1 MWNDIHTNMATV
13 VANPIIKSLI
23 EGKLVM
29 NNDVEPVDMR
39 AEDIST
45 EPISYIIPLDADSSQ
60 MAAVIE
66 AERGRT
72 FVLNGPP
79 GTGKSQSIT
88 NIISNALY
96 HGRKV
101 LFVAQKKVALDV
113 VKKRLDKLGLA
124 PFCLELHSNKLDKRY
139 LLQQLQEA
147 IDITSDNDAT
157 EYAKLAEALHNERV
171 TIRTSI
177 DAIHRKQNSGD
188 SLYDCIEKYLSLS
201 DMAVAMPEDMLKS
214 NPQITMEAILDDV
227 VALDT
232 SVRLLNM
239 LPSQHP
245 LFGLYPK
252 SQQSSPVSYGRR
264 EGLEEVLP
272 NMPSA
277 VAEVKQQIERSLK
290 MGYGVKTTRQHI
302 DSNYKLKKL
311 FQYASVDEALLD
323 DIDLFIAAVDRWVA
337 NIGQLPKWREYAKA
351 VAQLESRGIGEVN
364 VRYCAGE
371 SIESLCDAVRAGY
384 CKALAERIIETDVS
398 LAAYSGI
405 ALNAVIDKYKQ
416 LHADFKRVSQEELVC
431 RMKSRAVK
439 MVADKDMRTEVTLLR
454 KRIASKGRGTSI
466 RTMIDQ
472 MPNLLGSIA
481 PVMLMSPLS
490 VAQYLNVDNHKFDL
504 VIFDEASQMP
514 TCDAVGAIAR
524 ANAAIIVGD
533 SQQMPPTNFFSM
545 AVTDESDAD
554 VDDLDSILD
563 DCLALSVPKR
573 TLNWHYRSNHEDLIA
588 FSNHHYYDGELV
600 TFPSAN
606 DCRSHVTLE
615 HVEGYYDMG
624 KTRTNAFEAEAVV
637 NDVIQRLRTNP
648 QQSLGI
654 VTFSIQQ
661 SNLIYDMLGDAL
673 ASYPELEQLNAQS
686 EEPIFV
692 KNLENV
698 QGDERDVILFSICYG
713 PDKDGKVSMNF
724 GPLNKMGGEKRLNVA
739 ITRARN
745 EMKIFSTLRSDDIDL
760 RRTQAEGVAG
770 LKAFLRFAEGRNSMS
785 EITSDDTP
793 PSILATQ
800 IARWLQSLGYQ
811 VRCNVGYSNCKI
823 DVAVLDPNDSTRY
836 ILGIVSDGISYN
848 KLSTVHDKEVVRPSM
863 LRRLG
868 WQLFRVSYV
877 DWFKDDSMIKGNII
891 AALKSMGC

>member
-1 MWNDIHTNMATV
+1 MPHLKYINIYIEVMENKAKSLRESFERVALKVRPLELIVQGGTLSEQDIALLNRGLAEMERQTCSIEKTLADLMQRYQSNEESAKFKIWERKLLDLSMRNTLLNMHIGKNSVVLSDENSALVEDRLYSGGELALEGKAVAQIYRIAKNYIEETGANSLFLSLGALQWCDKSGKEHKAPILLMPVELIKLKGKDNFVLRKRDEDTVLNITLLELLKVEFDITISGINPLPTDEQGIDVNLVFHRFSHAVADLDGWGVCEEAVLGVFSFTKFVMWNDIHTNMATV

-96 HGRKV
+96 HGRRV

-311 FQYASVDEALLD
+311 
-323 DIDLFIAAVDRWVA
+323 
-337 NIGQLPKWREYAKA
+337 
-351 VAQLESRGIGEVN
+351 
-364 VRYCAGE
+364 
-371 SIESLCDAVRAGY
+371 
-384 CKALAERIIETDVS
+384 
-398 LAAYSGI
+398 
-405 ALNAVIDKYKQ
+405 LN
-416 LHADFKRVSQEELVC
+416 
-431 RMKSRAVK
+431 
-439 MVADKDMRTEVTLLR
+439 
-454 KRIASKGRGTSI
+454 
-466 RTMIDQ
+466 
-472 MPNLLGSIA
+472 
-481 PVMLMSPLS
+481 
-490 VAQYLNVDNHKFDL
+490 
-504 VIFDEASQMP
+504 
-514 TCDAVGAIAR
+514 
-524 ANAAIIVGD
+524 
-533 SQQMPPTNFFSM
+533 
-545 AVTDESDAD
+545 
-554 VDDLDSILD
+554 
-563 DCLALSVPKR
+563 
-573 TLNWHYRSNHEDLIA
+573 
-588 FSNHHYYDGELV
+588 
-600 TFPSAN
+600 
-606 DCRSHVTLE
+606 
-615 HVEGYYDMG
+615 
-624 KTRTNAFEAEAVV
+624 
-637 NDVIQRLRTNP
+637 
-648 QQSLGI
+648 
-654 VTFSIQQ
+654 
-661 SNLIYDMLGDAL
+661 
-673 ASYPELEQLNAQS
+673 
-686 EEPIFV
+686 
-692 KNLENV
+692 
-698 QGDERDVILFSICYG
+698 
-713 PDKDGKVSMNF
+713 
-724 GPLNKMGGEKRLNVA
+724 
-739 ITRARN
+739 
-745 EMKIFSTLRSDDIDL
+745 
-760 RRTQAEGVAG
+760 
-770 LKAFLRFAEGRNSMS
+770 
-785 EITSDDTP
+785 
-793 PSILATQ
+793 
-800 IARWLQSLGYQ
+800 
-811 VRCNVGYSNCKI
+811 
-823 DVAVLDPNDSTRY
+823 
-836 ILGIVSDGISYN
+836 
-848 KLSTVHDKEVVRPSM
+848 
-863 LRRLG
+863 
-868 WQLFRVSYV
+868 
-877 DWFKDDSMIKGNII
+877 
-891 AALKSMGC
+891 